1 MTALCLSLSRPT
13 TYLPLLL
20 WTGTKVKNMK
30 HLVALVAGTQGEE
43 ITVDFECGKA
53 SAMRAHVVFET
64 AEAKACEVGTHDCTP
79 PFSLVCVN
87 FSPGTLFIH
96 TDDGLAGGDPGAE
109 QGADLVLAG
118 AARMNA
124 GEGAGVCVQC
134 TGSQTKLHCALQGR
148 GCGR

>member
-1 MTALCLSLSRPT
+1 
-13 TYLPLLL
+13 
-20 WTGTKVKNMK
+20 MK

-118 AARMNA
+118 AARMKPLARGQVIACNA
-124 GEGAGVCVQC
+124 QDHKPSC
-134 TGSQTKLHCALQGR
+134 HCALQGR